1 MLKFQWIL
9 VGIPMKYLCNPLKI
23 QLKFPMENSMKHLW
37 GLIGN
42 LVGNNNGYPSEI
54 HKKNSIEI
62 SIKTIDFFVEKTV
75 EISMKYPWKS
85 VENSV

>member
-42 LVGNNNGYPSEI
+42 LVGNKVEI
-54 HKKNSIEI
+54 HWKSIKNSIEI